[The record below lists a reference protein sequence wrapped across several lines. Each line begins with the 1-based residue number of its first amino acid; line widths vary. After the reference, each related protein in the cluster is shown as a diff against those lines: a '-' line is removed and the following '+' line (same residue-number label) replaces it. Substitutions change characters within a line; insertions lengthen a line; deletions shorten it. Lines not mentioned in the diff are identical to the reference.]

1 MEDTVPR
8 KRTTLPK
15 DFSRGEVLTVAELEE
30 IFSKVEVSAVER
42 GYYKKTALMS
52 NRLDVDGVRWL
63 LEQGADV
70 DAVDRYGNTALE
82 HHSSFRWPVETMVVL
97 LEHGADPNATGSSS
111 PLAAAV
117 ERMNLE
123 LVHVLLDAGAD
134 PLRVI
139 EGGWGPR
146 TALDRLMAR
155 FNGFEATKALEV
167 VQILVGRGATIS
179 GETPTYMRSTMST
192 LQGALARGHGS
203 AEDLAALMT
212 IFELLGVEPTEPPRM
227 LAADEPITT
236 TRDGWEAQYSE
247 LWTMLVPPG
256 GSAESVQGEVVRIAG
271 RVGYEILTNG
281 GGNWDGDF
289 DRMLVAF
296 GEHVRSG
303 GALDEPSLARV
314 DSALRSLRGGRFDKA
329 AVDALTE
336 ESVRWVLR
344 NPDRVPLSA
353 PAYRR

>member
-1 MEDTVPR
+1 MPR

-15 DFSRGEVLTVAELEE
+15 DFSRGEVLTVVELQE
-30 IFSKVEVSAVER
+30 IFSKVELTAVGR
-42 GYYKKTALMS
+42 DYYKETALMS
-52 NRLDVDGVRWL
+52 DRLDADGVRWL
-63 LEQGADV
+63 LEQGV
-70 DAVDRYGNTALE
+70 DIEAVDRYGNTAIT
-82 HHSSFRWPVETMVVL
+82 HHSGFERRLENVAVL

-111 PLAAAV
+111 PLAAATA
-117 ERMNLE
+117 RMNVE
-123 LVHVLLDAGAD
+123 GVRVLLAAGAD
-134 PLRVI
+134 PLRAT
-139 EGGWGPR
+139 ERGGRPR
-146 TALDRLMAR
+146 TVLDGLMAR
-155 FNGFEATKALEV
+155 FRGFEATRALEV

-236 TRDGWEAQYSE
+236 TRDGWQAQYSE
-247 LWTMLVPPG
+247 LWKILVPPG

-271 RVGYEILTNG
+271 RVGHEILTNG

-296 GEHVRSG
+296 GAHVRSG
-303 GALDEPSLARV
+303 AMLDEPSLARV
-314 DSALRSLRGGRFDKA
+314 DSALRSLRGGRFDES

-336 ESVRWVLR
+336 ESVRWVLC
-344 NPDRVPLSA
+344 NPDRVPLA
-353 PAYRR
+353 TPAYRR